1 MAPESHPLGALLFF
15 LKQSTAMSTWLP
27 LSLIGA
33 STEKIPT
40 ESITAAV
47 IAIGGAAI
55 GYIVKNVYE
64 AVKQWRSESRARLA
78 KLHRLDSLLRSQFV
92 LYRTQSILR
101 NSLLSELRK
110 KGKIVAA
117 TKGQTFEDLFSE
129 AYSKFDSEDLE
140 LHSVICGY
148 TETGLARVNKAISVW
163 LQEDGEFK
171 TGAIPFSQRELLA
184 TQLQTLDVHLI
195 VWEAKYAHWIP
206 NHPDHALVYLQDEK
220 EQGIGFP
227 IGIEDTVTKT
237 LTELTDKYLTSWP
250 ENGST

>member
-1 MAPESHPLGALLFF
+1 MALGSNPLGALLFF

-33 STEKIPT
+33 STEKIPEKIPS

-47 IAIGGAAI
+47 IAIVGAAI

-101 NSLLSELRK
+101 DNLLSELRK
-110 KGKIVAA
+110 KGKVVAA

-140 LHSVICGY
+140 
-148 TETGLARVNKAISVW
+148 
-163 LQEDGEFK
+163 
-171 TGAIPFSQRELLA
+171 
-184 TQLQTLDVHLI
+184 
-195 VWEAKYAHWIP
+195 
-206 NHPDHALVYLQDEK
+206 
-220 EQGIGFP
+220 
-227 IGIEDTVTKT
+227 
-237 LTELTDKYLTSWP
+237 
-250 ENGST
+250 